1 MGMCLV
7 KQIEFFE
14 ISNPC
19 IGVCQNGP
27 RGFCLG
33 CFRSREERQYWNE
46 LEQDVKRQIVK
57 ACGQRQHR
65 ARQARLATTESDG
78 ASSQNDL
85 F

>member
-1 MGMCLV
+1 MGVIPV

-27 RGFCLG
+27 RGFCQG

-46 LEQDVKRQIVK
+46 LDQDVKRQIVK
-57 ACGQRQHR
+57 ACGQREYR
-65 ARQARLATTESDG
+65 ARLAKLATPESDS
-78 ASSQNDL
+78 ASSQDDL

>member
-1 MGMCLV
+1 M

-14 ISNPC
+14 IKNPC

-27 RGFCLG
+27 RGFCQG

-57 ACGQRQHR
+57 ACGQRERR
-65 ARQARLATTESDG
+65 ARQAKLATQESGSD
-78 ASSQNDL
+78 STQNDL

>member
-1 MGMCLV
+1 V

-14 ISNPC
+14 INNPC

-27 RGFCLG
+27 RGFCQG

-57 ACGQRQHR
+57 ACGQRERR
-65 ARQARLATTESDG
+65 ANQAKLVTLEVDSAP
-78 ASSQNDL
+78 SQNDL